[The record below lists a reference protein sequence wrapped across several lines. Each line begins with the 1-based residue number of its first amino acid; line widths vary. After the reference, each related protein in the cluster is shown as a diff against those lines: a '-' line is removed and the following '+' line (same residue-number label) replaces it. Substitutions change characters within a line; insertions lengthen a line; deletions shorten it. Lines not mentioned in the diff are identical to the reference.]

1 MRGAFGSDI
10 VKRAQDYIDEFQ
22 TANLK
27 HSQVREEE
35 QSRWPPLEPPWYEVN
50 IDGTVFSSTKEA
62 GVGIVARD
70 HTSALIAA
78 LSKKISAPLGPL
90 ESEAKAF

>member
-1 MRGAFGSDI
+1 MG
-10 VKRAQDYIDEFQ
+10 
-22 TANLK
+22 
-27 HSQVREEE
+27 H
-35 QSRWPPLEPPWYEVN
+35 
-50 IDGTVFSSTKEA
+50 GTVFSSTKEA